1 MISELFLSFLF
12 VIIFILFIYFLI
24 RTRTIERVERFEH
37 KERRTKPFMIIG
49 PSGVGKDTL
58 MRILINK
65 YPTIFTKCVSC
76 TTRAPRE
83 GEKEGINYYY
93 ITKERF
99 YELEQSG
106 DIIGRFEKYDNL
118 YGTSR
123 QEVDRNLDNDK
134 IVYFD
139 YNIETANN
147 IFKEGNIEFNYI
159 AILPPSFEE
168 LGNRL
173 RMRNSEDESSLQQR
187 LAYAK
192 KEVELIK
199 NSKFINYVIIN
210 DDIDRASSELESKVK
225 ILYPNF
231 FI

>member
-139 YNIETANN
+139 YNIETAIN

-199 NSKFINYVIIN
+199 NSEFINYVIIN

-225 ILYPNF
+225 VLYPNF

>member
-159 AILPPSFEE
+159 AILPPSIEE

-225 ILYPNF
+225 VLYPNF

>member
-37 KERRTKPFMIIG
+37 KERGTKPFMIIG

-147 IFKEGNIEFNYI
+147 ISKEGNIEFNYI

-199 NSKFINYVIIN
+199 NSEFINYVIIN

-225 ILYPNF
+225 VLYPNF

>member
-1 MISELFLSFLF
+1 
-12 VIIFILFIYFLI
+12 
-24 RTRTIERVERFEH
+24 
-37 KERRTKPFMIIG
+37 MIIG

-58 MRILINK
+58 MRILINL

-123 QEVDRNLDNDK
+123 QELDRNLDNDK

-139 YNIETANN
+139 YNIETAIN
-147 IFKEGNIEFNYI
+147 IFKEGNFEFNYI
-159 AILPPSFEE
+159 AILPPSIEE

-210 DDIDRASSELESKVK
+210 DDLKRASSELESKVK
-225 ILYPNF
+225 ELYPNF

>member
-1 MISELFLSFLF
+1 MISELFLSFLI

-24 RTRTIERVERFEH
+24 RTTTKERVERFEH

-58 MRILINK
+58 MRILINL

-123 QEVDRNLDNDK
+123 QELDRNLDNDK

-139 YNIETANN
+139 YNIETAIN
-147 IFKEGNIEFNYI
+147 IFKEGNFEFNYI
-159 AILPPSFEE
+159 AILPPSIEE

-210 DDIDRASSELESKVK
+210 DDLKRASSELESKVK
-225 ILYPNF
+225 ELYPNF

>member
-159 AILPPSFEE
+159 AILPPSIEE

-199 NSKFINYVIIN
+199 NSKFINYVINN
-210 DDIDRASSELESKVK
+210 DDIDRASSELELKVK
-225 ILYPNF
+225 VLYPNF